1 MRPWEP
7 MGLPLKPT
15 RRRLEERELLATE
28 AAQRWRPPRRIE
40 SAATRRLI
48 LGALALY
55 GLLAFL
61 TVEIEPARIAEGLSR
76 ASTFFGGWLR
86 PDFVTRWTDIRAGLL
101 ESLSMTAVATAAA
114 LLLSVPLGLG
124 AARNLAPGPVY
135 TASRAVLAVSR
146 AFHEILVAILFVA
159 MFGFGPFAGVVTL
172 VVGSVGFLGKLLAE
186 AVEEI
191 DPAPLEALTA
201 AGAPWASRV
210 VFGVF
215 PQVMPRVLGLTLYR
229 LDINFRESAVIGLV
243 GAGGIGA
250 TLTTAFSRYEFESVS
265 AILILIIGMVFA
277 AEVISGRLRQRLL

>member
-1 MRPWEP
+1 M
-7 MGLPLKPT
+7 
-15 RRRLEERELLATE
+15 ATE
-28 AAQRWRPPRRIE
+28 QAQRWRPRRRIE
-40 SAATRRLI
+40 SAATRRLL
-48 LGALALY
+48 LGGLALY
-55 GLLAFL
+55 GLVVFV
-61 TVEIEPARIAEGLSR
+61 TVDIDPARIVEGLSR
-76 ASTFFGGWLR
+76 AGTFFGGWLR

-101 ESLSMTAVATAAA
+101 ESLAMTAVATAAA
-114 LLLSVPLGLG
+114 LVLSVPLGLG
-124 AARNLAPGPVY
+124 AARNLVPGPAY

-201 AGAPWASRV
+201 AGASWASRV

-215 PQVMPRVLGLTLYR
+215 PQVMPRILGLTLYR

-265 AILILIIGMVFA
+265 AILILIIAMVFG